1 MDDKITVHNIYK
13 DGEINVDAFEK
24 CITRLMEK
32 ELQQFID
39 NENWQIWYNIFILSH
54 SSYKGGNYYD
64 FSSGLSK
71 TVARR

>member
-39 NENWQIWYNIFILSH
+39 NEN
-54 SSYKGGNYYD
+54 
-64 FSSGLSK
+64 
-71 TVARR
+71 